1 MKTLFFYAAAVA
13 TTAAAHADPHPS
25 FDCAKAKGSIERAI
39 CSDENLAAR
48 DRGLA
53 EQFARLEKDLSPE
66 SFATVRNAQRDWVS
80 WVRGWCGAK
89 KSAEDASLP
98 SGVADCLNTEYEER
112 EGVLALPS
120 QTSGTLKL
128 EGRLIFRNRKAAS
141 TAEVED
147 DSYPWL
153 TGTPADK
160 AQAFNRH
167 IDKTLALASRLS
179 RFTPGDLQAMGEGV
193 EHFARTFEVHHF
205 DGHLISLEVI
215 HTNAG
220 PTGHTWMS
228 EYTLNWDLDRGR
240 PLKLDDVFR
249 VDRKFWEAVIAQ
261 ARTYLKENSDAAD
274 VDGWLDSVSADVKD
288 DANWL
293 FDDRGVVV
301 LLGHGPRS
309 SAGTAEEVQIGYAG
323 LKAFLKTDRPLWF
336 RRRGD

>member
-1 MKTLFFYAAAVA
+1 MKTLFFCAAAVA
-13 TTAAAHADPHPS
+13 TTAAVHADPRPS
-25 FDCAKAKGSIERAI
+25 FDCTKAQGSIERAI

-48 DRGLA
+48 DRSLA
-53 EQFARLEKDLSPE
+53 ERFARLEKDLSPE

-80 WVRGWCGAK
+80 WVRAWCGGK

-98 SGVADCLNTEYEER
+98 SGVADCLNTEYGER

-120 QTSGTLKL
+120 RTSGTLKL
-128 EGRLIFRNRKAAS
+128 EGRLIFRNRKVAS

-147 DSYPWL
+147 DGYPWL

-167 IDKTLALASRLS
+167 IEKTLAIASRLS
-179 RFTPGDLQAMGEGV
+179 RFTPGDLKAMGEGV
-193 EHFARTFEVHHF
+193 EHLARTFEVHHF

-228 EYTLNWDLDRGR
+228 EYALNWDLDRGR

-249 VDRKFWEAVIAQ
+249 VDRKFWETVVAQ
-261 ARTYLKENSDAAD
+261 ARKYLKENSDTAD
-274 VDGWLDSVSADVKD
+274 VDGWLDSVSTEVKD
-288 DANWL
+288 EANWL

-301 LLGHGPRS
+301 LLGHGSRS
-309 SAGTAEEVQIGYAG
+309 AAGTAAEVPVGYAE
-323 LKAFLKTDRPLWF
+323 LRPFLKTDRPSWA
-336 RRRGD
+336 GTTGE